1 MSTSKTLKSK
11 LALMA
16 ATAAATAYL
25 AIPSEGKAY
34 DVTYYAD
41 TIPDSVRVKER
52 EAIVSNCSFPYQ
64 FDFFYEIPKNEEGFA
79 GNLEL
84 RRDRNKTELEIR
96 IIHPKADKLF
106 NFSEIRER
114 DSIFYYER
122 EYDYPQ
128 NKVLYEN
135 KVGFS
140 KTDRSSTVVSL
151 TEQALNCEIPHPS
164 FVFKGSSKS
173 PKKYKLETTSSV
185 ENGYD
190 LILTGSIEDNSRRVP
205 QVKASFKKIH
215 GKLVPIEIEVFYRLN
230 WLNTGLFGTIH
241 VTPNIKG
248 VLTKKK

>member
-1 MSTSKTLKSK
+1 MPASKTFKSK
-11 LALMA
+11 LALMT
-16 ATAAATAYL
+16 ATAAAAAYL
-25 AIPSEGKAY
+25 AIPSESKAY

-41 TIPDSVRVKER
+41 TIPDSVRVKEI

-64 FDFFYEIPKNEEGFA
+64 FDFFYEIPKNEEGFT

-140 KTDRSSTVVSL
+140 RKDRPSTVISL
-151 TEQALNCEIPHPS
+151 VEQAIIGEIPHPS
-164 FVFKGSSKS
+164 LVFQGSNKS
-173 PKKYKLETTSSV
+173 PKKYKLKTTSGF

-190 LILTGSIEDNSRRVP
+190 LILVGEIEDNSRRIP
-205 QVKASFKKIH
+205 KINASFEKIL
-215 GKLVPIEIEVFYRLN
+215 GKMIPVEVEVFYQLN
-230 WLNTGLFGTIH
+230 WFNTRVFGTIH

-248 VLTKKK
+248 VLTEKP